1 MIKYLTI
8 LTGITF
14 SFLFLFWG
22 SKRETAKEYAGNNS
36 SKDTSYFSEQCDS
49 IQTSLKGTLTEDFC
63 YVKSGYFLIVSN
75 LTFAEA
81 KSLSDNSIRKA
92 LDCFYN
98 DYFTAKPTELVTIF
112 LFKDDYTYRY
122 WADKLYG
129 DNDDLSP
136 YGYYKPSKKAMLMN
150 IATGSGTLIHELTHS
165 LVRYDFP
172 DIPSW
177 FNEGLGSL
185 YERCS
190 FENNEI
196 KGHVNWRLPAL
207 VKAINNDKYTSLST
221 LMRMDDNTFYGDE
234 SALNYSQARYFCMY
248 LQDKGLLKKFYK
260 KFRDDYGNDETGIT
274 YAEEITGEKISSTD
288 KDFKSWVLKL
298 E

>member
-14 SFLFLFWG
+14 SFLFLFCG
-22 SKRETAKEYAGNNS
+22 SKREAGKEYTDNNS
-36 SKDTSYFSEQCDS
+36 SKDTTYFTEQCDS
-49 IQTSLKGTLTEDFC
+49 IQSSLKETLSEDFC
-63 YVKSGYFLIVSN
+63 FVKSGYFLLVSN
-75 LTFAEA
+75 LTLSET
-81 KSLSDNSIRKA
+81 KSLSENSIAKA
-92 LDCFYN
+92 LKCFYN
-98 DYFTAKPTELVTIF
+98 DYFIARPTELVTIF
-112 LFKDDYTYRY
+112 LFKDDKSYRD
-122 WADKLYG
+122 WAEKLYG
-129 DNDDLSP
+129 DKDDLSP
-136 YGYYKPSKKAMLMN
+136 YGYYKPSKKVMLMN
-150 IATGSGTLIHELTHS
+150 ISTGSGTLIHELTHS

-207 VKAINNDKYTSLST
+207 VKAINNNQYTSLNK
-221 LMRMDDNTFYGDE
+221 LMRMDDNTFYVDE

-260 KFRDDYGNDETGIT
+260 KFRDNFEKDETGISF
-274 YAEEITGEKISSTD
+274 AEEILGDKISNTD
-288 KDFKSWVLKL
+288 KDYKSWVLKL

>member
-1 MIKYLTI
+1 MGKYLTV
-8 LTGITF
+8 LLGITL
-14 SFLFLFWG
+14 SFLFLFCG
-22 SKRETAKEYAGNNS
+22 SRKGVENAYTGN
-36 SKDTSYFSEQCDS
+36 SKIRDTIYFIPQSDS
-49 IQTSLKGTLTEDFC
+49 IQSSLKGALTEDFC
-63 YVKSGYFLIVSN
+63 FVKSGYFLLVSN
-75 LTFAEA
+75 LTLAEA
-81 KSLSDNSIRKA
+81 RSLSDNSIKKA
-92 LDCFYN
+92 LECFYN
-98 DYFTAKPTELVTIF
+98 DYFIAKPTELVTVF
-112 LFKDDYTYRY
+112 LFKDDSSYRY

-136 YGYYKPSKKAMLMN
+136 YGYYKPSKKVMLMN
-150 IATGSGTLIHELTHS
+150 IGTGSGTLIHELTHS

-190 FENNEI
+190 FENREI

-207 VKAINNDKYTSLST
+207 VKAIKSNKYTSLST
-221 LMRMDDNTFYGDE
+221 LMRMDEETFYGDE

-248 LQDKGLLKKFYK
+248 LQEKGLLKGFYK
-260 KFRDDYGNDETGIT
+260 MFRDNFSKDETGIT
-274 YAEEITGEKISSTD
+274 FAEDILDNNISITDT
-288 KDFKSWVLKL
+288 DFKSWVLKL

>member
-14 SFLFLFWG
+14 SFLFLFCG

-63 YVKSGYFLIVSN
+63 YVKTGYFLIVSN

-207 VKAINNDKYTSLST
+207 VKAINNNQYTSLST

-260 KFRDDYGNDETGIT
+260 KFRDNYGNDETGIT
-274 YAEEITGEKISSTD
+274 YAEEITGEKITSLD